1 MFFIT
6 KFESFSQPVRI
17 HFREDRI
24 KEEAKLN
31 KNRYLLCL
39 LLCGLMLYYAAPRMG
54 VFNGGTEGIFAISW
68 LALALFVIAGNLTA
82 LLYAPKKA
90 AVSGKRVRK
99 LADRKRAHSL
109 GR

>member
-1 MFFIT
+1 M
-6 KFESFSQPVRI
+6 
-17 HFREDRI
+17 
-24 KEEAKLN
+24 N

-39 LLCGLMLYYAAPRMG
+39 LLCGLLLYYAAPRMG

-82 LLYAPKKA
+82 LLYAPKRA
-90 AVSGKRVRK
+90 AVSGKQVRK

>member
-1 MFFIT
+1 M
-6 KFESFSQPVRI
+6 
-17 HFREDRI
+17 
-24 KEEAKLN
+24 N

-90 AVSGKRVRK
+90 APAGKQPRRM
-99 LADRKRAHSL
+99 ADRKQIRSF